1 MKYPRVLYIGGAPM
15 VGKTT
20 ISRIIGARLQYGLIS
35 TDDIGAG
42 IAAVTDPSSHPAFH
56 YMENLDY
63 REYYIEKNNSEL
75 ILDINNQHQELWPAL
90 LKLFENHSTWDSE
103 TIIEGW
109 ALRPSYVSNLTGD
122 ISGIFLLSEDS
133 LIEKRIRANS
143 FSTGSS
149 DPEKMIQNYLERS
162 LWYNRLIRDQVIQM
176 GLNKMS
182 IYEGMEP
189 DFIADEC
196 MKKLMV
202 DENL

>member
-1 MKYPRVLYIGGAPM
+1 M

-20 ISRIIGARLQYGLIS
+20 ISRIISARLQYGLIS

-63 REYYIEKNNSEL
+63 REYYIEKNTSEL

-109 ALRPSYVSNLTGD
+109 ALRPSYVSKLTGD

-133 LIEKRIRANS
+133 LIEKRIRAND
-143 FSTGSS
+143 FSVGSS

-162 LWYNRLIRDQVIQM
+162 LWYNRLIRDQVIQI
-176 GLNKMS
+176 GLNAMS

-196 MKKLMV
+196 MKNLMV
-202 DENL
+202 DQNL